1 MSGAGALV
9 RDALFWAMAAGA
21 VAAAWRVFR
30 TDSMVRAAYWLMA
43 SFVAVGVIL
52 VLLGAEFLGLVL
64 LLMMA
69 GEMTIMAV
77 FMVMFMM
84 NPAGLNPMTMV
95 HQHRASIVGGVVAFL
110 GLAAVGVLGEFPAA
124 PPPDRAQATA
134 QLGEELLGD
143 SMLVFETAG
152 VTLLATMIG
161 AIAIASRKGRFGV
174 ADQGSAEPEV
184 AGGAQ
189 PGEVAAAAAAA
200 ATAATAAGVPGSS
213 APETAED
220 EHAGHSM
227 SGPDVAA
234 AGARSDPRR
243 TSDPAGAAAG
253 PERSAGDAS
262 DAGDRGTDG
271 PPERG
276 AR

>member
-1 MSGAGALV
+1 M
-9 RDALFWAMAAGA
+9 RDALFGAMAF
-21 VAAAWRVFR
+21 AAIVSAWRVFR

-95 HQHRASIVGGVVAFL
+95 HQHRTSIAAGVVAFL
-110 GLAAVGVLGEFPAA
+110 GLAAVAVLGHFPSGA
-124 PPPDRAQATA
+124 PIDPTRATA
-134 QLGEELLGD
+134 DLGRELLGD

-161 AIAIASRKGRFGV
+161 ALAIASRKGRFGD
-174 ADQGSAEPEV
+174 ADAGSAEPS
-184 AGGAQ
+184 AD
-189 PGEVAAAAAAA
+189 GEQARPRDD
-200 ATAATAAGVPGSS
+200 ATKPDEGP
-213 APETAED
+213 PIP
-220 EHAGHSM
+220 EHAGHGSM
-227 SGPDVAA
+227 
-234 AGARSDPRR
+234 R
-243 TSDPAGAAAG
+243 
-253 PERSAGDAS
+253 
-262 DAGDRGTDG
+262 
-271 PPERG
+271 
-276 AR
+276 